1 MNSLEPGLRRH
12 PAEVWK
18 DLGEMGSCTAAGVC
32 SQADLPFPFP
42 VVWSMPLNAGAP
54 ELVVGGLPLVMGNPE
69 SSNNL
74 SRVV

>member
-18 DLGEMGSCTAAGVC
+18 DLGEMGSCAAAGVC

-42 VVWSMPLNAGAP
+42 VVWSMPPNAGAP
-54 ELVVGGLPLVMGNPE
+54 THQGLTTGHVK
-69 SSNNL
+69 SW
-74 SRVV
+74 VF